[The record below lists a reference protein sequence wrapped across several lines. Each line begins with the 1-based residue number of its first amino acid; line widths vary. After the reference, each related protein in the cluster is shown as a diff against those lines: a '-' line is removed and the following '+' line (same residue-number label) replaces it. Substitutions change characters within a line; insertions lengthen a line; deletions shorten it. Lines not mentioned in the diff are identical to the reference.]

1 MANEPAAVTRT
12 YQLILW
18 AVPQVNKYPRDHRFT
33 LGDRTINHLY
43 DLLELLVQA
52 SYTRDKKALLERAS
66 LEVDLLRH
74 MLRLARDFR
83 VLGLRRHGYGVQLLD
98 DIGRQVGGWR
108 RAGAKG
114 TVKGKPPGKA
124 PTGKAPTGKAP

>member
-1 MANEPAAVTRT
+1 MPDEPAAVTRT

-33 LGDRTINHLY
+33 LGDRSVNHLY

-52 SYTRDKKALLERAS
+52 SYTRDKQALLERAN

-74 MLRLARDFR
+74 MFRLARDLK
-83 VLGLRRHGYGVQLLD
+83 VLGLRQYEHVVKLLD

-108 RAGAKG
+108 RAGRRGGPAPDRAA
-114 TVKGKPPGKA
+114 PPRRE
-124 PTGKAPTGKAP
+124 P

>member
-1 MANEPAAVTRT
+1 MPDEPAAVTRT

-33 LGDRTINHLY
+33 LGDRTVNHLY

-52 SYTRDKKALLERAS
+52 AYTRDKMALLERAG

-74 MLRLARDFR
+74 MLRMGKDLE
-83 VLGLRRHGYGVQLLD
+83 VLGLRQYEHGVRLLD

-108 RAGAKG
+108 RAGGRQAPATG
-114 TVKGKPPGKA
+114 RAAPPRRE
-124 PTGKAPTGKAP
+124 P

>member
-1 MANEPAAVTRT
+1 MPDEPAAVTRT

-18 AVPQVNKYPRDHRFT
+18 AAPQVNKYPRDHRFT
-33 LGDRTINHLY
+33 LGDRTVNHLY

-52 SYTRDKKALLERAS
+52 SYTRDKLVLLERAA

-74 MLRLARDFR
+74 MLRLGKDLE
-83 VLGLRRHGYGVQLLD
+83 VLGLRQYEHGVRLLD

-108 RAGAKG
+108 KASGAGGAGPRRTAAPKEA
-114 TVKGKPPGKA
+114 PP
-124 PTGKAPTGKAP
+124 

>member
-1 MANEPAAVTRT
+1 MPDEPAAVTRT

-18 AVPQVNKYPRDHRFT
+18 AVPQVNRYPRDHRFT
-33 LGDRTINHLY
+33 LGDRTVNHLY

-52 SYTRDKKALLERAS
+52 AYTRDKKALLERAG

-74 MLRLARDFR
+74 MLRLGKDFK
-83 VLGLRRHGYGVQLLD
+83 VLGLRQYEHGSRLLD

-108 RAGAKG
+108 RAAPR
-114 TVKGKPPGKA
+114 KPA
-124 PTGKAPTGKAP
+124 PPPPARR

>member
-1 MANEPAAVTRT
+1 MPDEPAAVTRT

-18 AVPQVNKYPRDHRFT
+18 AVPQVNRYPRDHRFT
-33 LGDRTINHLY
+33 LGDRTVNHLY

-52 SYTRDKKALLERAS
+52 AYTRDKKALLERAG

-74 MLRLARDFR
+74 MLRLGKDFK
-83 VLGLRRHGYGVQLLD
+83 VLGLRQYEHGSRLLD

-108 RAGAKG
+108 RAGRRKAS
-114 TVKGKPPGKA
+114 GKPGGTA
-124 PTGKAPTGKAP
+124 P

>member
-18 AVPQVNKYPRDHRFT
+18 AVPQVNRYPRDHRFT

-52 SYTRDKKALLERAS
+52 SYTRDKQHLLQRAS

-74 MLRLARDFR
+74 MLRLARDFK
-83 VLGLRRHGYGVQLLD
+83 VMGLRRHEHGVRLLD

-108 RAGAKG
+108 RAGAGKG
-114 TVKGKPPGKA
+114 SKGKPTGQGRGGGA
-124 PTGKAPTGKAP
+124 P